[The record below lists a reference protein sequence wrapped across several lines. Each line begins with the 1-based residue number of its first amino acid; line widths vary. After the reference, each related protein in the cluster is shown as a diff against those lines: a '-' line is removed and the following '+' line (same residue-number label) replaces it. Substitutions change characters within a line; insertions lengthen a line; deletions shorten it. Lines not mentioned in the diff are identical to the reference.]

1 MLASKRLYPLIA
13 CAGIAAA
20 AVAALAAV
28 VGQPDPVPYPDSLDL
43 TISEYAALDRSGVT
57 GFVMASL
64 GIASLALVA
73 GLRATGAPV
82 GVLAERLMRVWGAGL
97 ILLAVLPPALPGTGT
112 GTDLIGQAYRY
123 LSIAVFVAMPVAG
136 GLLVARFNEDERWR
150 PVART
155 VEWLALAGGFG
166 LLVITYVALPGHGVL
181 AGLAEWILLGTEVAL
196 VGVLAARL
204 ARLTWARSATQASR
218 AALG

>member
-20 AVAALAAV
+20 AVAALTAM
-28 VGQPDPVPYPDSLDL
+28 VGRPDPVPYPDSLDL

-73 GLRATGAPV
+73 GLRATGAPM
-82 GVLAERLMRVWGAGL
+82 GVLAERLMRGWGAGL
-97 ILLAVLPPALPGTGT
+97 ILLAVLPPVLPGT
-112 GTDLIGQAYRY
+112 GTDLIGQTYRY

-136 GLLVARFNEDERWR
+136 GLLVARFTEDERWR

-181 AGLAEWILLGTEVAL
+181 AGLAEWTLLGTEVAL

-204 ARLTWARSATQASR
+204 ARLTWVRSATQASR

>member
-20 AVAALAAV
+20 AVAALAVAV
-28 VGQPDPVPYPDSLDL
+28 GRPDPVPYQDSLDL

-64 GIASLALVA
+64 GISSLALVA

-97 ILLAVLPPALPGTGT
+97 VLLAVLPPVLPGT
-112 GTDLIGQAYRY
+112 GTDLIGQTYRY

-136 GLLVARFNEDERWR
+136 GLLVARFDEDERWR

-166 LLVITYVALPGHGVL
+166 LLAITYVALPGHGVL
-181 AGLAEWILLGTEVAL
+181 AGLAEWILLGTEAAL

-204 ARLTWARSATQASR
+204 ARLTWTRSATQASH

>member
-28 VGQPDPVPYPDSLDL
+28 VGRPDPVPYRESLDL
-43 TISEYAALDRSGVT
+43 TISEYAALDRGGAI

-97 ILLAVLPPALPGTGT
+97 VLLAVLPPILPGT
-112 GTDLIGQAYRY
+112 GTDLIGQTYRY

-196 VGVLAARL
+196 IGVLAARL
-204 ARLTWARSATQASR
+204 ARLTWTRSATQASH

>member
-13 CAGIAAA
+13 CAGIVTAAA
-20 AVAALAAV
+20 AALAAV
-28 VGQPDPVPYPDSLDL
+28 VGQPDPVSYPDPLDL
-43 TISEYAALDRSGVT
+43 TISEYVALDRSGIT

-64 GIASLALVA
+64 GVASLALVA
-73 GLRATGAPV
+73 GLRATGAPM
-82 GVLAERLMRVWGAGL
+82 GVLAERLMWVWGAGL
-97 ILLAVLPPALPGTGT
+97 IVLGVLPAVLPGTGT
-112 GTDLIGQAYRY
+112 DLVGQTYRY
-123 LSIAVFVAMPVAG
+123 VSIAVFVAIPAAG
-136 GLLVARFNEDERWR
+136 GLLVARFREDERWR
-150 PVART
+150 PVAGT

-181 AGLAEWILLGTEVAL
+181 AGLAERILLGAEVAL

-204 ARLTWARSATQASR
+204 ARLTWARSAAPASR